1 MNLRITLLSAL
12 GISLAAGACGT
23 TPRTSNQA
31 TAGETGAPIEI
42 TAVDV
47 RATSESGGLEIPA
60 AIESSRR
67 AILNSRLTASIV
79 ELSAREGDGVNAGA
93 VLVRLEDVALKAA
106 LSAAEASDQAATR
119 DLKRAEALL
128 AKGAGTR
135 NEVENA
141 ATAAERSRS
150 AVVAAREGLS
160 HASIRA
166 PFPGRIV
173 RKLASVGDI
182 VNPGQP
188 LLEIE
193 GTGGLEVTAS
203 IEGAV
208 HDRLRTGQKIQVRLD
223 GVAAPFPATIH
234 DLASSADPSTHRFT
248 LRADIA
254 PAPGVRAGL
263 FARILVSSPGG
274 EPRVL
279 VPSGAILRRGG
290 LTGVYV
296 IRDGRAWLRWIAPGD
311 AFGDSVEVR
320 AGLDAKERV
329 ALEPSRLHDGA
340 AVREA
345 RQ

>member
-1 MNLRITLLSAL
+1 MNLRTTLLSAL
-12 GISLAAGACGT
+12 GIALATGACGK
-23 TPRTSNQA
+23 TPEISNKTA
-31 TAGETGAPIEI
+31 AGEAGPPIEI
-42 TAVDV
+42 TAVEV
-47 RATSESGGLEIPA
+47 RSTRESGGSEIPA

-67 AILNSRLTASIV
+67 AVLSARLAASII
-79 ELSAREGDGVNAGA
+79 ELRAREGDPVIAGA
-93 VLVRLEDVALKAA
+93 VLVRLEDVPLKAA

-128 AKGAGTR
+128 AKGAATR

-141 ATAAERSRS
+141 ATAAERTRS
-150 AVVAAREGLS
+150 AMVAAREAFS
-160 HASIRA
+160 YASIRA
-166 PFPGRIV
+166 PFSGRIV
-173 RKLASVGDI
+173 RKLARVGDT

-193 GTGGLEVTAS
+193 GEGGLEVVAS
-203 IEGAV
+203 IEGAI
-208 HDRLRTGQKIQVRLD
+208 HDRLRTGQRIEVRLD
-223 GVAAPFPATIH
+223 GIAAPFSATIH
-234 DLASSADPSTHRFT
+234 DLAPSADPTTHRFT

-263 FARILVSSPGG
+263 FARILVPSPGG

-279 VPSGAILRRGG
+279 VPSGALLRRGG

-296 IRDGRAWLRWIAPGD
+296 IREGHAWLRWIAPGD
-311 AFGDSVEVR
+311 AFGDSIEVR
-320 AGLDAKERV
+320 AGLDPKERV

-340 AVREA
+340 PVSEE

>member
-12 GISLAAGACGT
+12 GVFFAAGACGRTPESSNRPT
-23 TPRTSNQA
+23 T
-31 TAGETGAPIEI
+31 GESGTPIAI

-47 RATSESGGLEIPA
+47 RATSESGGTEIPA

-67 AILNSRLTASIV
+67 AVLNSRLAASIV
-79 ELSAREGDGVNAGA
+79 ELKAREGDVVDAGA

-106 LSAAEASDQAATR
+106 LAAAEASDQAAAR

-150 AVVAAREGLS
+150 AVVAAREAFS
-160 HASIRA
+160 YASIRA

-193 GTGGLEVTAS
+193 GTGGLEVVAS

-208 HDRLRTGQKIQVRLD
+208 HDRLRSGQKIQVRLD
-223 GVAAPFPATIH
+223 GVAAPLSATIH

-254 PAPGVRAGL
+254 AAPGVRAGL
-263 FARILVSSPGG
+263 FARILVPTPGG
-274 EPRVL
+274 ESRVL

-296 IRDGRAWLRWIAPGD
+296 IRDGHAWLRWIAPGD
-311 AFGDSVEVR
+311 AFGDSIEVR
-320 AGLDAKERV
+320 AGLDPKERV

-340 AVREA
+340 PVTEA